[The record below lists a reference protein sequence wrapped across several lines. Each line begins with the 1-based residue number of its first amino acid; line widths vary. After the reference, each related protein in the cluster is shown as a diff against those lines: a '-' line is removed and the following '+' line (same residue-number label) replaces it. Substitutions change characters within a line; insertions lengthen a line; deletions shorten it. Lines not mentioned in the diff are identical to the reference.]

1 VYFYFKRNDGRPKS
15 SAVSL
20 MRIKFATGLEDFVI
34 KKEIKSEIDG
44 AVLSRKVFINYL
56 QCVE

>member
-1 VYFYFKRNDGRPKS
+1 
-15 SAVSL
+15 

-44 AVLSRKVFINYL
+44 AVLSRKVFSIIYSALNNL
-56 QCVE
+56 

>member
-1 VYFYFKRNDGRPKS
+1 VYIFKRNDKKS